1 MILALNRDLTTSLRK
16 VDPRVMTL
24 ALAEFVLLLVNLIF
38 RKDFRIF
45 PNEIYS
51 WSYLVVRVSCP
62 EVDFIMGIVLEA
74 EVELPSAT

>member
-1 MILALNRDLTTSLRK
+1 MILALYRDLPSSLRK

-24 ALAEFVLLLVNLIF
+24 ALAELVLLLVNLML

-51 WSYLVVRVSCP
+51 WSYLVVRVPRP
-62 EVDFIMGIVLEA
+62 EVDFIMGVVLEA